1 MLIIKNPEVS
11 KDSGVGKENVIN
23 SSIPSDPY
31 ANVQRQFSEVDMN
44 SPAVKKMLL
53 NENDRLNR
61 ENEKL
66 QQVREK
72 YYARDK
78 EAAVLEEKLKQ
89 STGSEVLYTL
99 CTSGGAALVGF
110 SKVFWGNGGWILL
123 LMGFIFIVGGI
134 LFKIVKR

>member
-1 MLIIKNPEVS
+1 MLIIKNSEVS
-11 KDSGVGKENVIN
+11 KDSGAGKEKVTN

-31 ANVQRQFSEVDMN
+31 ANVQRQLSEMDMN
-44 SPAVKKMLL
+44 SPAVKKLLL
-53 NENDRLNR
+53 NENDRLSR

-72 YYARDK
+72 YYIRDK

-89 STGSEVLYTL
+89 STGAEVLYTL
-99 CTSGGAALVGF
+99 CTSGGAALAGF
-110 SKVFWGNGGWILL
+110 SKVFWDKGGWILL
-123 LMGFIFIVGGI
+123 LMGLIFIVGGI